1 MNNQQRIIG
10 NIFDDNIHFDV
21 GFAIEPA
28 INELKENVK
37 NVGQNTYAQEGVLL
51 KNFLSRLP
59 NQSLPDVNC
68 EIEKIS

>member
-21 GFAIEPA
+21 GLAIEPA

-37 NVGQNTYAQEGVLL
+37 NVGQNT
-51 KNFLSRLP
+51 
-59 NQSLPDVNC
+59 
-68 EIEKIS
+68 